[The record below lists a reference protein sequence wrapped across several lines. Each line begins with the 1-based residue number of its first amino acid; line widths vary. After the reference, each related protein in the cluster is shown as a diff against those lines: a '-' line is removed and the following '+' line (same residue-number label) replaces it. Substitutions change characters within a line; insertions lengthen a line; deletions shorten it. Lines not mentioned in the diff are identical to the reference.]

1 MESID
6 RKQDLEQ
13 RIRDAYRIIREYEQD
28 LLGEDDPQRKA
39 RYRERIEDEWVL
51 IDQWLE
57 EYDLLCK
64 RLYQRPAPDI
74 AEIRAVRSSR
84 PKPPLAPPPPIP
96 MAPPPPIP
104 RPTIW
109 TRLRGF
115 LADVLRELVANWVAT
130 LIVAVF
136 ASLFAAAS
144 LKGSLPFLASSTPTP
159 TVARPT
165 PAPSPTSLPT
175 FTPRVSATPTAS
187 PTASPTPTATP
198 SPIQTPTPALASSNL
213 ATATQSASIFAA
225 PDANSREL
233 AVVRTGEQVTVL
245 GRSAAGRWFY
255 VRNSSGVEGFAY
267 APRFD
272 WSGDFEALPVKEAKE
287 PVVLPTPIPSTVPSP
302 VPLLEM
308 DLWVLPGLARCD
320 RINWYQTVYIAG
332 RGGNGVY
339 TYYWNGE
346 KMAGPTGES
355 YTFELYRA
363 TSNAIIGIGK
373 VVSGDGQVV
382 EKKLHVPVPD
392 CFNK

>member
-1 MESID
+1 MEPID

-13 RIRDAYRIIREYEQD
+13 RIRDAYRIIREYEEN
-28 LLGEDDPQRKA
+28 LVGEDDPQSKA
-39 RYRERIEDEWVL
+39 RYWERIKDEWEL
-51 IDQWLE
+51 IDKWLE
-57 EYDLLCK
+57 EYDLLCE

-74 AEIRAVRSSR
+74 EEIRAVRASY
-84 PKPPLAPPPPIP
+84 PKSLKPVF
-96 MAPPPPIP
+96 IP
-104 RPTIW
+104 RPTFW
-109 TRLRGF
+109 TRLRSF
-115 LADVLRELVANWVAT
+115 FADVLRELVANWVAT
-130 LIVAVF
+130 LILAVF

-165 PAPSPTSLPT
+165 PTPSPTPSPTS
-175 FTPRVSATPTAS
+175 TPRASATPTAS
-187 PTASPTPTATP
+187 PTASPTPSPTP
-198 SPIQTPTPALASSNL
+198 SPTRTPTPTPTPSNL

-233 AVVRTGEQVTVL
+233 AVVRIGEQVTVL

-272 WSGDFEALPVKEAKE
+272 WSGDFEALPVKPALEPPVEPPSVPEAQ
-287 PVVLPTPIPSTVPSP
+287 PVTP
-302 VPLLEM
+302 LEM

-363 TSNAIIGIGK
+363 TSNAIIGTGK

-382 EKKLHVPVPD
+382 EKKLYVPVPD

>member
-1 MESID
+1 MEPID

-13 RIRDAYRIIREYEQD
+13 RIRDAYRIIREYEEN
-28 LLGEDDPQRKA
+28 LVGEDDPQSKA
-39 RYRERIEDEWVL
+39 RYWERIKDEWEL
-51 IDQWLE
+51 IDKWLE
-57 EYDLLCK
+57 EYDLLCE
-64 RLYQRPAPDI
+64 RLYQRPAADI
-74 AEIRAVRSSR
+74 EEIRAVRASY
-84 PKPPLAPPPPIP
+84 PKSLKPVF
-96 MAPPPPIP
+96 IP
-104 RPTIW
+104 RPTFW
-109 TRLRGF
+109 TRLRSF
-115 LADVLRELVANWVAT
+115 FADVLRELVANWVAT
-130 LIVAVF
+130 LILAVF

-165 PAPSPTSLPT
+165 PTPSPTPSPTS
-175 FTPRVSATPTAS
+175 TPRASATPTAS
-187 PTASPTPTATP
+187 PTASPTPSPTP
-198 SPIQTPTPALASSNL
+198 SPTRTPTPTPTPSNL

-233 AVVRTGEQVTVL
+233 AVVRIGEQVTVL

-267 APRFD
+267 APRFA
-272 WSGDFEALPVKEAKE
+272 WSGDFEALPVKPALEPPVEPPSVPEAQ
-287 PVVLPTPIPSTVPSP
+287 PVTP
-302 VPLLEM
+302 LEM

-363 TSNAIIGIGK
+363 TSNAIIGTGK

-382 EKKLHVPVPD
+382 EKKLYVPVPD